1 MALSFE
7 TWLHELRERRQRWV
21 DASHENDFDR
31 GIWNAT
37 VEKYADPSH
46 FIFELLQNAE
56 DEGATQGCFYLG
68 SSTIVFEHNGM
79 PFDRDDIEGITG
91 IGNTTKLEEANKIG
105 CFGIGFKSVYV
116 VTERPEVHCTIEG
129 MPIAFGIRDL
139 VVPELI
145 ATSHTAST
153 TRIVLPL
160 LPHKAAAIL
169 ARVHDALDKSGPR
182 SLLFLQ
188 NLTLLKWVIGSNSSQ
203 CVVEDGEG
211 GLRILRSTVGAKPAQ
226 ADRFIML
233 SRPVHRENDARSYSV
248 KIALRLNDGGDIV
261 PEAATTRLAVFFET
275 DEPTG
280 LHLQVHGPFQLT
292 DNRANI
298 KREDPWN
305 TLLIDEVSTLLAE
318 SLPVL
323 RDRGLIK
330 RSFLE
335 VMPNASDDLPE
346 PWQPLLAT
354 VVEAFQA
361 HALLPAYTGG
371 HVSARAAVRGVSE
384 IRDLLSD
391 EGLANFGGLPDKHWV
406 GSGMRNSRT
415 DAFLAT
421 LKLTEW
427 GYAEF
432 VAAFQRA
439 FGRSWNSGDI
449 AASAKAQTWFDALP
463 DDQVQRLYI
472 LADAAMRAQKSSGAL
487 NHLSFVRLEDGTR
500 TSPANALLP
509 PADTP
514 LDEEAAAHGLTL
526 VRSALTRTGR
536 ARGKDVEQFLK
547 KVGVKEIGERDYL
560 AAILRANYGDGVRPP
575 SNERHL
581 QHMRRFL
588 RWHEQSE
595 DCRLFEDVA
604 FLRVEG
610 AEGYHK
616 ADSIFIDRPYI
627 DAGLAIIYRS
637 GVKGRDRL
645 PLWSGY
651 SKLKR
656 TALLTLLK
664 KVGVE
669 HALTI
674 YRTRISYSH
683 AHYRSLVG
691 GFGQSRVTSTEVN
704 YDYAIFQ
711 LAELIAKRNPE
722 ISKLIWKAIAAVGG
736 HVMQACYAPNQAHE
750 PHRAPST
757 LALCLRDAEWIPAK
771 DGSLRRPSAITT
783 PELATGLSTG
793 GNEDWLNAIGF
804 ASEHRQRSEQSQLR
818 RKAAKSIGLPEELA
832 DQLASL
838 SPDALKTLG
847 SEMLQRIAS
856 GAFTTPRFPERE
868 APNPARRAEKLAE
881 RASEAPAKAYESRSR
896 SVRTTDKDVRQLA
909 RPYLRDLYTN
919 PDGEMICQACHLAM
933 PFRLEDGTPYFEA
946 PELLQSSSAEL
957 AENHLALCPTCCAKW
972 QHANST
978 SDVEIGDGIES
989 AELPELNIILAGE
1002 ATRLRFVQV
1011 HFDDLRTIFEV
1022 TGRNPPSAAGAT
1034 VPLAADDR

>member
-1 MALSFE
+1 MTMSFE
-7 TWLHELRERRQRWV
+7 EWLHELRERRQRWV

-56 DEGATQGCFYLG
+56 DEGATQACFYLEP
-68 SSTIVFEHNGM
+68 STIVFEHNGK

-116 VTERPEVHCTIEG
+116 VTERPEVHCTTEG

-160 LPHKAAAIL
+160 LPDKAAAIL
-169 ARVHDALDKSGPR
+169 DRVRDALDKAGPR

-188 NLTLLKWVIGSNSSQ
+188 NLTLLKWVSGSKSSQ

-211 GLRILRSTVGAKPAQ
+211 GSRILRSAVGAKPVQ

-233 SRPVHRENDARSYSV
+233 SRPVHRKDDARSYSV
-248 KIALRLNDGGDIV
+248 KIAMRLNDGGDIV

-275 DEPTG
+275 EEPTG
-280 LHLQVHGPFQLT
+280 LHFQVHGPFQLT

-298 KREDPWN
+298 KRDDPWN
-305 TLLIDEVSTLLAE
+305 TLLIGEVSTLLAE

-323 RDRGLIK
+323 RNGGLIK

-346 PWQPLLAT
+346 PWQPLLAA
-354 VVEAFQA
+354 VVKAFQED
-361 HALLPAYTGG
+361 ALLPAFTGG
-371 HVSARAAVRGVSE
+371 HVSARTAVRGASD

-391 EGLANFGGLPDKHWV
+391 EGLANFGGMPDKRWV

-421 LKLTEW
+421 LRLTEW
-427 GYAEF
+427 GYGEF
-432 VAAFQRA
+432 LAAFQRA
-439 FGRSWNSGDI
+439 FGRSWYPAEI
-449 AASAKAQTWFDALP
+449 ATSTTAQAWFDALP
-463 DDQVQRLYI
+463 DDQVQRLYL
-472 LADAAMRAQKSSGAL
+472 LADAATRAQKSSTAMT
-487 NHLSFVRLEDGTR
+487 HLTFVRLEDGTR
-500 TSPANALLP
+500 ASPAEALLP

-514 LDEEAAAHGLTL
+514 FDEEAAAHGLVL
-526 VRSALTRTGR
+526 VRAALTRTGR

-547 KVGVKEIGERDYL
+547 KAGVKEIGERDYL
-560 AAILRANYGDGVRPP
+560 TAILRANYGDGVRPP

-588 RWHEQSE
+588 RWHAQSG

-604 FLRVEG
+604 FLRAEG
-610 AEGYHK
+610 TEGYHE
-616 ADSIFIDRPYI
+616 AGRMFLDRPYA
-627 DAGLAIIYRS
+627 DGNLAIIYNS

-645 PLWSGY
+645 PLWNGY

-656 TALLTLLK
+656 ADLLALLRK
-664 KVGVE
+664 AGVE
-669 HALTI
+669 QALTI
-674 YRTRISYSH
+674 LRTRIPYSH
-683 AHYRSLVG
+683 PQYSSLVY
-691 GFGQSRVTSTEVN
+691 GFGQSRATYTGVN
-704 YDYAIFQ
+704 DDYTIFQ
-711 LAELIAKRNPE
+711 LTELTAKQNPE
-722 ISKLIWKAIAAVGG
+722 ISKLIWKAIATVGG
-736 HVMQACYAPNQAHE
+736 HVMQASYAPNQAHE

-757 LALCLRDAEWIPAK
+757 LALCLKNAEWIPAK

-783 PELATGLSTG
+783 PELAAGFSTA
-793 GNEDWLNAIGF
+793 GNDAWLDAIGF
-804 ASEHRQRSEQSQLR
+804 ASEYRQRSEQSQVR
-818 RKAAKSIGLPEELA
+818 RKAAQSIGLPAELA

-838 SPDALKTLG
+838 SPDALKTFG
-847 SEMLQRIAS
+847 SEMLQRIAN
-856 GAFTTPRFPERE
+856 GAFTTPVFPERE
-868 APNPARRAEKLAE
+868 APNPERRAERLVE
-881 RASEAPAKAYESRSR
+881 RARAAPTKAYETRSR
-896 SVRTTDKDVRQLA
+896 SVRTTDKEVRQLA

-919 PDGEMICQACHLAM
+919 PGGEMICQACHLEM

-972 QHANST
+972 QHANGT
-978 SDVEIGDGIES
+978 SDVEIGEAIES
-989 AELPELNIILAGE
+989 AELPELSIVLAGE

-1011 HFDDLRTIFEV
+1011 HFDDLRTIFGV
-1022 TGRNPPSAAGAT
+1022 TTRNAPTVAGAT
-1034 VPLAADDR
+1034 LPLVADEP